1 MKTFLVSSFCTANT
15 FSISVISQDQLIEV
29 DNMLLFSQTTAPV
42 DTKQRLFLFI
52 EASNNIWH
60 CHVCLRVK
68 QCECVCVSGSGPS
81 VCGKCGKAFV
91 SYKSSKMET
100 SAGKQPAV
108 HDCRRLK
115 YKHTHTPGSSVI
127 CGDASSWWGKYP
139 TRKGSCACL
148 RNKQHF

>member
-1 MKTFLVSSFCTANT
+1 MKTFLLLLSTANT
-15 FSISVISQDQLIEV
+15 VSTSLISQAQLIEV

-68 QCECVCVSGSGPS
+68 QCECVRVSGSEPS

-100 SAGKQPAV
+100 SAWETTCSPWLQASQIQTHSHTRLLGHLWRCQFPVGKVP
-108 HDCRRLK
+108 
-115 YKHTHTPGSSVI
+115 YKERIV
-127 CGDASSWWGKYP
+127 CM
-139 TRKGSCACL
+139 RK
-148 RNKQHF
+148 K